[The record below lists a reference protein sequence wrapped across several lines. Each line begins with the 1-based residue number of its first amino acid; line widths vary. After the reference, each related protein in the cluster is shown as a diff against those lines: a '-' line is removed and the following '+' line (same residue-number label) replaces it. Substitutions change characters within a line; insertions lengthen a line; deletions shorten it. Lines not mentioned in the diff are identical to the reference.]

1 MQHNGL
7 WELMANFKDGA
18 PGSAVAGGTVPY
30 SSDFEAPNDVKMEGA
45 DDDDDDDDME
55 ETSSADAGYEH

>member
-18 PGSAVAGGTVPY
+18 PGSAVADGAVPY
-30 SSDFEAPNDVKMEGA
+30 SSDFEVPNDVKMEGA
-45 DDDDDDDDME
+45 DDDDDDDME
-55 ETSSADAGYEH
+55 EIP